1 VRRDQR
7 SHQGVFLPLTPH
19 LRSKLRGA
27 AQIFAICRHSFALV
41 GPSTPI
47 GGRLLRCDHVYHG
60 IPTRWS
66 RKEPTDDRQADGLI
80 MADEIKLP
88 RNMTRIEIDRELRHL
103 ETIDHGR
110 DIARYQ
116 ALRQALAE
124 KLTKNAISMHCDR
137 KIKTISRVTNL
148 MRQKMAADAAER
160 LEEQQRIRAGW
171 QCPECYGRA
180 RIQARTSPFQPN
192 NGFLCR
198 MRMPMAQPMT
208 REPTFRWVCS
218 YQGCVDCLRTIEIG
232 RFRWAGETR

>member
-1 VRRDQR
+1 MTSRWQLSPSGKMISVLKSLFSVGHLSAAVIDQTCALNCVAPR
-7 SHQGVFLPLTPH
+7 KSLRFAAIH
-19 LRSKLRGA
+19 LLWWAK
-27 AQIFAICRHSFALV
+27 H
-41 GPSTPI
+41 PPI

-180 RIQARTSPFQPN
+180 HPSPDVTVP
-192 NGFLCR
+192 
-198 MRMPMAQPMT
+198 A
-208 REPTFRWVCS
+208 E
-218 YQGCVDCLRTIEIG
+218 
-232 RFRWAGETR
+232 